1 MKIIAPLDLGLT
13 ELKRYAR
20 DRQALLLS
28 LALPVALLAVMV
40 GAFGGSGDF
49 SATASIV
56 DLDRS
61 PESEELIRLIEDR
74 PGLTVELLE
83 ADRARQLLDGSQ
95 RLLVTHV
102 QPGYGES
109 LAAGPSLPAIQFH
122 SRGGGGDEGRVVAA
136 IVRSLAG
143 RQAAAAAALRSI
155 RAAAA
160 AVPGTDPAAAE
171 SGFLDQLAAW
181 ERQPLVA
188 VVTPE
193 NVGTVDAFDRTFSGI
208 LTMIVMFT
216 VATSVAAIVLERE
229 NGTLER
235 LLITRLGATGIFL
248 GKYLGALARGFAPA
262 FLLTA
267 LAWAINRS
275 FSPVQVVQILLI
287 GLLMAAAAAAV
298 GMLIAGLARSQAQ
311 ANWAGVT
318 ITLVMA
324 TLGGS
329 FFQGDLE
336 GALDLVGYATINRY
350 ANDALRGL
358 IEDGTSLT
366 DHGLEMAVLAGV
378 AVGLLVLGRLL
389 FSTARPGG

>member
-1 MKIIAPLDLGLT
+1 MSFLAPLDLGLT
-13 ELKRYAR
+13 EVRRYVR

-40 GAFGGSGDF
+40 GAFGGSGEF

-56 DLDRS
+56 DLDES
-61 PESEELIRLIEDR
+61 PESAELVRLIDDQ

-95 RLLVTHV
+95 RLLVAHI
-102 QPGYGES
+102 QPGYGQS
-109 LAAGPSLPAIQFH
+109 LLAAQSPPQVQFH
-122 SRGGGGDEGRVVAA
+122 SRGGGGDEGRVVSA
-136 IVRSLAG
+136 IVRSVAG
-143 RQAAAAAALRSI
+143 GQAATAAAIRGIRS
-155 RAAAA
+155 AADAA
-160 AVPGTDPAAAE
+160 PGSDPAAAE
-171 SGFLDQLAAW
+171 SEFLGHLADW
-181 ERQPLVA
+181 ESEPLVD

-193 NVGTVDAFDRTFSGI
+193 SAGAADAFDRTFSGI

-216 VATSVAAIVLERE
+216 VATSVGAIVLERE

-235 LLITRLGATGIFL
+235 LLVTRLGATGIFL

-262 FLLTA
+262 FVLTT

-275 FSPVQVVQILLI
+275 FSPAQFAQILLI
-287 GLLMAAAAAAV
+287 GLLMAAAAGAV

-329 FFQGDLE
+329 FFQGGVE

-358 IEDGTSLT
+358 VEDGTSLA

-378 AVGLLVLGRLL
+378 ALGLLVLGRML

>member
-1 MKIIAPLDLGLT
+1 MLAPLDLGLT
-13 ELKRYAR
+13 ELKRYVR
-20 DRQALLLS
+20 DLQALLLS

-40 GAFGGSGDF
+40 GAFGGSGQF
-49 SATASIV
+49 SATASVV

-61 PESEELIRLIEDR
+61 PESAELIRLIEDR

-83 ADRARQLLDGSQ
+83 EERARRLLEDSQ
-95 RLLVTHV
+95 RLLVSQI
-102 QPGYGES
+102 QPGYGRS
-109 LAAGPSLPAIQFH
+109 LTGVQSPPQIQFH
-122 SRGGGGDEGRVVAA
+122 SRGGGGDEGRVVAG
-136 IVRSLAG
+136 IVRSLAE
-143 RQAAAAAALRSI
+143 RQAATAAALGSI
-155 RAAAA
+155 RSAAARS
-160 AVPGTDPAAAE
+160 PGADPAAAE
-171 SGFLDQLAAW
+171 SGFRDQLAAW
-181 ERQPLVA
+181 ERQPLVE

-193 NVGTVDAFDRTFSGI
+193 SAGTADAFDATFSGI

-235 LLITRLGATGIFL
+235 LLITRLGATGVFL

-262 FLLTA
+262 LVLTA
-267 LAWAINRS
+267 LAWPVNRS
-275 FSPVQVVQILLI
+275 FSPPQFVQILLV

-329 FFQGDLE
+329 FFPGDLE

-358 IEDGTSLT
+358 IEDGNSLY
-366 DHGLEMAVLAGV
+366 DHGPELAVLAGV
-378 AVGLLVLGRLL
+378 ALVLLVLGRLL
-389 FSTARPGG
+389 FRTARPGG

>member
-1 MKIIAPLDLGLT
+1 MKLLAPLDLGFT
-13 ELKRYAR
+13 EIKRYVR

-40 GAFGGSGDF
+40 GAFGGGGDF

-61 PESEELIRLIEDR
+61 PESEELIRTIEDW
-74 PGLTVELLE
+74 PGLAVELLE
-83 ADRARQLLDGSQ
+83 EDRARQLLEDSQ
-95 RLLVTHV
+95 RLLVTQV
-102 QPGYGES
+102 QPGYGQS
-109 LAAGPSLPAIQFH
+109 LVTGQSAPAVQFH

-143 RQAAAAAALRSI
+143 QQAATAAALRSI
-155 RAAAA
+155 RAAADA
-160 AVPGTDPAAAE
+160 PGADPAAAE
-171 SGFLDQLAAW
+171 SGFQDQLAAW
-181 ERQPLVA
+181 AIQPLVA

-193 NVGTVDAFDRTFSGI
+193 SAGTADAFDRTFSGI

-262 FLLTA
+262 LLLTG

-275 FSPVQVVQILLI
+275 FSPTQFVQILLI

-336 GALDLVGYATINRY
+336 GTLDLVGYATINRY

-358 IEDGTSLT
+358 IEDGTSLA

-378 AVGLLVLGRLL
+378 ALGLLVLGRLL

>member
-1 MKIIAPLDLGLT
+1 MHYPAPLDLAVT
-13 ELKRYAR
+13 EIKRYVR

-49 SATASIV
+49 SATASVV

-61 PESEELIRLIEDR
+61 PESAELIRLIEDR

-95 RLLVTHV
+95 RLLVTHI
-102 QPGYGES
+102 QAGYGQALTTAQS
-109 LAAGPSLPAIQFH
+109 APQVQFH
-122 SRGGGGDEGRVVAA
+122 SRGGGGDEGRVVAG
-136 IVRSLAG
+136 IVRTLAE
-143 RQAAAAAALRSI
+143 RQAAAAAALHQI
-155 RAAAA
+155 RAAADA
-160 AVPGTDPAAAE
+160 APGSAAGAAE
-171 SGFLDQLAAW
+171 SEFLGRLDDW

-193 NVGTVDAFDRTFSGI
+193 DAAVAGAFDRTFSGI

-262 FLLTA
+262 FVLTG

-275 FSPVQVVQILLI
+275 FAPAQFIQILLI

-311 ANWAGVT
+311 ANWSGVT

-358 IEDGTSLT
+358 IEEGTSLA
-366 DHGLEMAVLAGV
+366 DHGLEIAVLAGV
-378 AVGLLVLGRLL
+378 AICLLVLGRAL
-389 FSTARPGG
+389 FSTARPEG

>member
-1 MKIIAPLDLGLT
+1 MRLLAPLDLGIT
-13 ELKRYAR
+13 EIKRYVR

-56 DLDRS
+56 DLDSS
-61 PESEELIRLIEDR
+61 PESEELIRTIEDW

-83 ADRARQLLDGSQ
+83 EDRARQLLEGSQ
-95 RLLVTHV
+95 RLLVTHI
-102 QPGYGES
+102 QPGYGQS
-109 LAAGPSLPAIQFH
+109 LASGLSAPAVQFH

-143 RQAAAAAALRSI
+143 QQAATAAALGSI
-155 RAAAA
+155 RAAADE
-160 AVPGTDPAAAE
+160 VPGADPAAAE
-171 SGFLDQLAAW
+171 TGFLEQLAAW
-181 ERQPLVA
+181 ESQPLIA

-193 NVGTVDAFDRTFSGI
+193 GDGTADAFDRTFSGI

-262 FLLTA
+262 VLLTG

-275 FSPVQVVQILLI
+275 FSPAQFAQILLI
-287 GLLMAAAAAAV
+287 GLLMAAAAAAI

-336 GALDLVGYATINRY
+336 GTLDLVGYATINRY

-358 IEDGTSLT
+358 IEDGTSLA

-378 AVGLLVLGRLL
+378 ALGLLVLGRFL
-389 FSTARPGG
+389 FATARPGG

>member
-1 MKIIAPLDLGLT
+1 MMIIGPLDLGLT
-13 ELKRYAR
+13 ELKRFIR

-40 GAFGGSGDF
+40 GAFGGGGEF
-49 SATASIV
+49 AATASVV

-61 PESEELIRLIEDR
+61 PESRELIQLIEDR

-95 RLLVTHV
+95 RLLVTHI
-102 QPGYGES
+102 QAGYGES
-109 LAAGPSLPAIQFH
+109 LAAGHSLPAIQFH

-136 IVRSLAG
+136 IVRSLAEQ
-143 RQAAAAAALRSI
+143 QASSAAALRSI

-160 AVPGTDPAAAE
+160 VAPGADPTE
-171 SGFLDQLAAW
+171 VETGFVDQLAAW
-181 ERQPLVA
+181 ERQPLVE

-193 NVGTVDAFDRTFSGI
+193 RSDTANAFDRTFSGI

-248 GKYLGALARGFAPA
+248 GKYLGALTRGFAPA
-262 FLLTA
+262 FVLTG

-275 FSPVQVVQILLI
+275 FSPAQFAQILLI

-329 FFQGDLE
+329 FFQGELE

-358 IEDGTSLT
+358 IEDGTSLA